1 VLYGA
6 RRANG
11 ARTWVVVARSSAEA
25 APLIE
30 RLGALDRDMDGV
42 VPATARVATA
52 P

>member
-25 APLIE
+25 KPLVE
-30 RLGALDRDMDGV
+30 RLAALPRDRDGPV
-42 VPATARVATA
+42 R
-52 P
+52 

>member
-25 APLIE
+25 KPLLE
-30 RLGALDRDMDGV
+30 RLVALPEDRDGV
-42 VPATARVATA
+42 AR
-52 P
+52 